1 METYYYD
8 VPSPGNNG
16 TTDDESYIG
25 VLSAATDNGLD
36 ENKNEV
42 GDDEEQVN
50 NEDQLRW
57 KKIYNEL
64 DTFEAQLQNELQDL
78 ETAHGIGI
86 DEASMKATTK
96 SSRGYRATRGSNKQK
111 RKDRRRS
118 NNKQHQNSSQ
128 NNMSYLP
135 SSYTSKFSKGNGKSG
150 KKLVKLSH
158 KTSEIKDDYQRYL
171 ASLNLSQKSNGMLN
185 EEEKE
190 AANVYDHVPSSP
202 NNVLPTSTNQQQQ
215 LQREWSYYNQE
226 ENAPINPGYNNM
238 RSSSGGED
246 VWYDTNN
253 NRYDMSNNNGSK
265 NGGYKRF
272 LLKRGIIIAVVIVV
286 GVICVGTIGIKQ
298 TLVSENEDT
307 ATNDIENLVET
318 TTTTTAKSFEDVEK
332 ELMEEMNEATIEKE
346 EEMLQQ
352 AFHDVLKQSFMNKLP
367 EVESEKEEMIEKQDG
382 TEVESGTKGKLT
394 AQLVLGKGTEAKPEE
409 VTVYA
414 LAVERF
420 QPKIYNRNNGWEG
433 VTYQQALI
441 FCSMQGMAIC
451 PYDAICP
458 DGVKGE
464 PLGGYREAPNG
475 DWTWLPVIDDFDEY
489 IQVGARERCV
499 RYTHKYD
506 GETPEWD
513 GSFGLDS
520 ADAKVTEN
528 LMCCANVM

>member
-1 METYYYD
+1 MDKYYYD
-8 VPSPGNNG
+8 G

-25 VLSAATDNGLD
+25 VLSAANNNNGLD
-36 ENKNEV
+36 ENKNEI
-42 GDDEEQVN
+42 GDDIEEVTT

-64 DTFEAQLQNELQDL
+64 DTFEAQLQDELQDL
-78 ETAHGIGI
+78 ETAHGIGV
-86 DEASMKATTK
+86 DETSMKATTK
-96 SSRGYRATRGSNKQK
+96 SSRGYRARGSNKQK

-118 NNKQHQNSSQ
+118 NKQHQNSNS
-128 NNMSYLP
+128 SLKYLP

-150 KKLVKLSH
+150 KKLIKLTH
-158 KTSEIKDDYQRYL
+158 KTTELKDDYQRYL
-171 ASLNLSQKSNGMLN
+171 ASLNLGQKSNNDMYE

-190 AANVYDHVPSSP
+190 AASPNVYDHVPSSP

-253 NRYDMSNNNGSK
+253 NRYDMSNNN

-298 TLVSENEDT
+298 TLVSESNEDVV
-307 ATNDIENLVET
+307 ATNEIENLQEQT
-318 TTTTTAKSFEDVEK
+318 KTAKSFEDVEK

-352 AFHDVLKQSFMNKLP
+352 AFHDVLKQNFMNKLP
-367 EVESEKEEMIEKQDG
+367 EAESEEEEMTEKQDG
-382 TEVESGTKGKLT
+382 TEVESETKGELT
-394 AQLVLGKGTEAKPEE
+394 AQLVSGEGTDDKPEE

-414 LAVERF
+414 LAVERY

-464 PLGGYREAPNG
+464 PLGGYRQSPNG
-475 DWTWLPVIDDFDEY
+475 DWAWIPIIDDFDEY

-499 RYTHKYD
+499 RYSHKYD

-520 ADAKVTEN
+520 TDAKLTEN

>member
-1 METYYYD
+1 MATYYYD
-8 VPSPGNNG
+8 VSPGNNG

-25 VLSAATDNGLD
+25 VLSAANNNNGLD
-36 ENKNEV
+36 ENKNEI
-42 GDDEEQVN
+42 GDDIEEVTT

-64 DTFEAQLQNELQDL
+64 DTFEAQLQDELQDL
-78 ETAHGIGI
+78 ETAHGIGV
-86 DEASMKATTK
+86 DETSMKATTK
-96 SSRGYRATRGSNKQK
+96 SSRGYRARGSNKQK

-118 NNKQHQNSSQ
+118 NKQHQNSNS
-128 NNMSYLP
+128 SLKYLP

-150 KKLVKLSH
+150 KKLIKLTH
-158 KTSEIKDDYQRYL
+158 KTSELKDDYQRYL
-171 ASLNLSQKSNGMLN
+171 ASLNLSQKSNDMYN
-185 EEEKE
+185 EEEEKE

-202 NNVLPTSTNQQQQ
+202 NNVLPTSGQQQQQ

-238 RSSSGGED
+238 RSSTGGED

-253 NRYDMSNNNGSK
+253 NRYDMSNNS

-307 ATNDIENLVET
+307 ATNDIENLEET
-318 TTTTTAKSFEDVEK
+318 TTTATKSFEDIEK

-352 AFHDVLKQSFMNKLP
+352 AFHDVLKQNFMSKLP
-367 EVESEKEEMIEKQDG
+367 DVESEKEEMIEKQDD
-382 TEVESGTKGKLT
+382 TEVKDETPVLT
-394 AQLVLGKGTEAKPEE
+394 AQLSVEGTEDKPEE
-409 VTVYA
+409 DTVYA
-414 LAVERF
+414 LAVERY

-475 DWTWLPVIDDFDEY
+475 DWTWMPVIDDFDEY

-499 RYTHKYD
+499 RYSHKYD

-520 ADAKVTEN
+520 TDAKLTEN

>member
-1 METYYYD
+1 MDTYYYD
-8 VPSPGNNG
+8 AP

-25 VLSAATDNGLD
+25 VLSAANNNNNNGLD

-42 GDDEEQVN
+42 GDDIEEVTT

-78 ETAHGIGI
+78 ETAHGVGI

-96 SSRGYRATRGSNKQK
+96 SSRGYRSRGSNKQK

-118 NNKQHQNSSQ
+118 NKHNNNNSSQ
-128 NNMSYLP
+128 NMMSYLP
-135 SSYTSKFSKGNGKSG
+135 SSYTVSSKFSKGNGKSG
-150 KKLVKLSH
+150 KKLIKLTH
-158 KTSEIKDDYQRYL
+158 KTSELKDDYQRYL
-171 ASLNLSQKSNGMLN
+171 ASLNLSQKSNNMYN

-190 AANVYDHVPSSP
+190 AASPNVYDHVPSSP
-202 NNVLPTSTNQQQQ
+202 NNVLPTSANQQQ

-226 ENAPINPGYNNM
+226 ENAPINPGYNM

-253 NRYDMSNNNGSK
+253 NRYDMSNNS

-298 TLVSENEDT
+298 TLVSESDEGIATDDNEQ
-307 ATNDIENLVET
+307 NLQEQT
-318 TTTTTAKSFEDVEK
+318 KTAKSFEDVEK

-352 AFHDVLKQSFMNKLP
+352 AFHDVLKQNFMNKLP
-367 EVESEKEEMIEKQDG
+367 DIDVSKKEEMKQDD
-382 TEVESGTKGKLT
+382 TEVKDETPVLT
-394 AQLVLGKGTEAKPEE
+394 AQLSMEGIEEKPEE

-414 LAVERF
+414 LAVERY

-475 DWTWLPVIDDFDEY
+475 DWAWAPIIDDFDEY

-499 RYTHKYD
+499 RYSHKYD

-520 ADAKVTEN
+520 TDAKLTEN

>member
-8 VPSPGNNG
+8 AP

-25 VLSAATDNGLD
+25 VLSAANNNNGLD

-42 GDDEEQVN
+42 GDDIEEVTT

-64 DTFEAQLQNELQDL
+64 DTFEAQLQDELQDL
-78 ETAHGIGI
+78 ETAHGIPV
-86 DEASMKATTK
+86 DDSNSMKATTK
-96 SSRGYRATRGSNKQK
+96 SNRGYRKQK
-111 RKDRRRS
+111 RKDRRGRS
-118 NNKQHQNSSQ
+118 NKQHQNSNS
-128 NNMSYLP
+128 SLKYLP
-135 SSYTSKFSKGNGKSG
+135 STYTVSSKFSKGNGKSG
-150 KKLVKLSH
+150 KKLIKLTH
-158 KTSEIKDDYQRYL
+158 KTSELKDDYQRYL
-171 ASLNLSQKSNGMLN
+171 ASLNLSQKSSNDMYN
-185 EEEKE
+185 EEEEKE

-202 NNVLPTSTNQQQQ
+202 NNVLPTSTNQQQH
-215 LQREWSYYNQE
+215 LQREWNYYDQE
-226 ENAPINPGYNNM
+226 ENAPINTGYNM
-238 RSSSGGED
+238 RRTSSSGD

-253 NRYDMSNNNGSK
+253 NRYDMSNNS

-272 LLKRGIIIAVVIVV
+272 LLKRGIIIAVAIVV

-298 TLVSENEDT
+298 TLVSESAEET
-307 ATNDIENLVET
+307 ATNDIEILQEQ
-318 TTTTTAKSFEDVEK
+318 TTTTAKSFEDVEK

-352 AFHDVLKQSFMNKLP
+352 AFHDVLKQNFMNKLP
-367 EVESEKEEMIEKQDG
+367 DVETGDMPEKQQDDI
-382 TEVESGTKGKLT
+382 EVKDETKDETPVLT
-394 AQLVLGKGTEAKPEE
+394 AQLSMEVTEDKPEE

-414 LAVERF
+414 LAVERY

-464 PLGGYREAPNG
+464 PLGGYRQAPNG
-475 DWTWLPVIDDFDEY
+475 DWAWIPVIDDFDEY
-489 IQVGARERCV
+489 IQGGARERCV
-499 RYTHKYD
+499 RYSHKYD

-520 ADAKVTEN
+520 TDAKLTEN

>member
-1 METYYYD
+1 METYYCA
-8 VPSPGNNG
+8 SPGNNG

-25 VLSAATDNGLD
+25 VLSAANNNNGLD

-42 GDDEEQVN
+42 GDEDEEVTT

-78 ETAHGIGI
+78 ETAHGIPV
-86 DEASMKATTK
+86 DETSMKATTK
-96 SSRGYRATRGSNKQK
+96 SNRGYRSNKQK
-111 RKDRRRS
+111 RKDRRGRS
-118 NNKQHQNSSQ
+118 NKQHQNSNS
-128 NNMSYLP
+128 SLKYLP
-135 SSYTSKFSKGNGKSG
+135 SSYTVSSKFSKGNGKSG
-150 KKLVKLSH
+150 KKLIKLTH
-158 KTSEIKDDYQRYL
+158 KTSELKDDYQRYL
-171 ASLNLSQKSNGMLN
+171 ASLNLSHKSNDMYN

-202 NNVLPTSTNQQQQ
+202 NNVLPTSTNQQQHQ

-226 ENAPINPGYNNM
+226 ENAPINPAGYNNM

-253 NRYDMSNNNGSK
+253 NRYDMSNTNN

-272 LLKRGIIIAVVIVV
+272 LLKRGIIIAVAIVV

-298 TLVSENEDT
+298 TLVSESAEET
-307 ATNDIENLVET
+307 ATNDNEHLLQET
-318 TTTTTAKSFEDVEK
+318 TATAKSFEDVEK

-352 AFHDVLKQSFMNKLP
+352 AFHDVLKQNFMNKLP

-394 AQLVLGKGTEAKPEE
+394 AQLVIGKGTEAKPEE

-475 DWTWLPVIDDFDEY
+475 DWAWLPIIDDFDEY
-489 IQVGARERCV
+489 IQGGARERCV

-520 ADAKVTEN
+520 TDAKLTEN

>member
-1 METYYYD
+1 MDTYYYD
-8 VPSPGNNG
+8 APA
-16 TTDDESYIG
+16 TDDESYIG
-25 VLSAATDNGLD
+25 VLSAANNNNGLD

-42 GDDEEQVN
+42 GDEEVTT

-64 DTFEAQLQNELQDL
+64 DTFGAQLQDELQDL
-78 ETAHGIGI
+78 ETAHGIPV

-96 SSRGYRATRGSNKQK
+96 SSRGYRANRGSNKQK

-118 NNKQHQNSSQ
+118 NKQHQNSNS
-128 NNMSYLP
+128 SLKYLP
-135 SSYTSKFSKGNGKSG
+135 STYTVSSKFSKGNGKSG
-150 KKLVKLSH
+150 KKLTKLTH
-158 KTSEIKDDYQRYL
+158 TTSELKDDYQRYL
-171 ASLNLSQKSNGMLN
+171 ASLNLSQKSNNMYN
-185 EEEKE
+185 EEEEKE
-190 AANVYDHVPSSP
+190 AVNVYDHVPSSP
-202 NNVLPTSTNQQQQ
+202 NNVLPTSANQQQ

-226 ENAPINPGYNNM
+226 DNAPINPGYNM
-238 RSSSGGED
+238 RSSSSGGED

-253 NRYDMSNNNGSK
+253 NRYDMSNNSS

-298 TLVSENEDT
+298 TLVSDSNEGIITDD
-307 ATNDIENLVET
+307 NEQNLQEQT
-318 TTTTTAKSFEDVEK
+318 TTSAKSFEDVEK
-332 ELMEEMNEATIEKE
+332 ELMKEMNEATIEKE

-352 AFHDVLKQSFMNKLP
+352 AFHDVLKQNFMNKLP
-367 EVESEKEEMIEKQDG
+367 DIDVSKKEEMKQDD
-382 TEVESGTKGKLT
+382 TEAKDKTPVLT
-394 AQLVLGKGTEAKPEE
+394 AQLSMEGTEDKPEE

-414 LAVERF
+414 LAVERY

-458 DGVKGE
+458 DGEKGE

-475 DWTWLPVIDDFDEY
+475 DWAWLPILDDFDEY
-489 IQVGARERCV
+489 IQGGARERCV
-499 RYTHKYD
+499 RYSHKYD

-520 ADAKVTEN
+520 TDAKLTEN